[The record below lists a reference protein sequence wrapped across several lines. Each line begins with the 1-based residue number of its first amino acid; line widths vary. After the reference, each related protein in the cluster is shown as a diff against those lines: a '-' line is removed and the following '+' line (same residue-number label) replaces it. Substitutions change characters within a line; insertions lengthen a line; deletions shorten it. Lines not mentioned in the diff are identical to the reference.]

1 MRINNCMS
9 TRQEIKNELK
19 CVVKINNDS
28 AIQAP
33 DDHGIEVILIER
45 LRSKL
50 LKYVSVSTTI
60 TRSSAMTVD
69 GFMAFHHPE
78 TILLLHT
85 SGTSVKKKLVP
96 YSLNMVVI
104 QQCLPIAEHRQPA
117 PTAKH
122 HQCLPLQSMNNLYQL
137 IIIHGK
143 KVG

>member
-1 MRINNCMS
+1 MS
-9 TRQEIKNELK
+9 TRQEIKNEFEKTK

-45 LRSKL
+45 LGSITGLFRLKL

-69 GFMAFHHPE
+69 GFRAFYHPE
-78 TILLLHT
+78 TVLLLHT

-104 QQCLPIAEHRQPA
+104 QQCLPI
-117 PTAKH
+117 
-122 HQCLPLQSMNNLYQL
+122 QSIDSLYQL
-137 IIIHGK
+137 IIIDGK
-143 KVG
+143 KKLVIRPINGKYSNGS